1 MKSTKGVIYILTN
14 PSFPQYIKIG
24 FAKDVKKRLDSLNSS
39 SAIPFAFRIY
49 ATYEVEMVH
58 AKFSS
63 RKRGRGFKINQTGY
77 KSNGISRFY
86 NRTDKNMR
94 QYSKGLSSIEE

>member
-1 MKSTKGVIYILTN
+1 MR
-14 PSFPQYIKIG
+14 
-24 FAKDVKKRLDSLNSS
+24 KRLGWGWC
-39 SAIPFAFRIY
+39 
-49 ATYEVEMVH
+49 EVPASTLLTEEEMVH

-63 RKRGRGFKINQTGY
+63 RKRGKGFKINQTGY